1 MDRNRR
7 LSARLCLLLLGL
19 ASQAEAREPQP
30 CASRLLD
37 AVARQVGHDGW
48 IAPSYESSGPFL
60 AVACKPWPDD
70 PAQTV
75 IAMAYLDPGDTAVEG
90 ERHPHL
96 LLAKADSRSGK
107 LLERYD
113 SDFEE
118 DASVAVGSD
127 SLWLDTTR
135 YRLSPTV
142 RAFGVVF
149 HSVARGA
156 SCPEA
161 GFDNLLTLVVPAG
174 EGKLRPVLNTYLDQW
189 RTLKGSVCSAE
200 PGFEQEVSHL
210 TLELGRGRSNGF
222 ADLVVTSRVS
232 DGETENGKPLRTV
245 KRTLRYDGERY
256 PFEEYSDFWHRQ

>member
-107 LLERYD
+107 L
-113 SDFEE
+113 SNATTATSKKTHPSPSAAT
-118 DASVAVGSD
+118 ASG
-127 SLWLDTTR
+127 WT
-135 YRLSPTV
+135 P
-142 RAFGVVF
+142 RAT
-149 HSVARGA
+149 A
-156 SCPEA
+156 
-161 GFDNLLTLVVPAG
+161 
-174 EGKLRPVLNTYLDQW
+174 
-189 RTLKGSVCSAE
+189 
-200 PGFEQEVSHL
+200 
-210 TLELGRGRSNGF
+210 
-222 ADLVVTSRVS
+222 
-232 DGETENGKPLRTV
+232 
-245 KRTLRYDGERY
+245 
-256 PFEEYSDFWHRQ
+256 

>member
-96 LLAKADSRSGK
+96 LLAKA
-107 LLERYD
+107 
-113 SDFEE
+113 
-118 DASVAVGSD
+118 
-127 SLWLDTTR
+127 
-135 YRLSPTV
+135 PTV

-222 ADLVVTSRVS
+222 ADLVITSRVS

-256 PFEEYSDFWHRQ
+256 PLEEYSDFWHRQ